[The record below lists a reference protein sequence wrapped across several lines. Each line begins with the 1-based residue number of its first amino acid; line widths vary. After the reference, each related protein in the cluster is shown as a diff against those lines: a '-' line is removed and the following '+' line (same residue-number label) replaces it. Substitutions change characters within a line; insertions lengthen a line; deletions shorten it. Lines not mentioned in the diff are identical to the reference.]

1 MFLRLALLVIGLAS
15 SYIGSLCFQTGS
27 GSDMA
32 VGGGAIL
39 IGILSFFFLG
49 KGLWRFLGCMSTFV
63 LMAVIVAVL
72 FFFVCCPTGT
82 PAVLPP
88 NLHLLPRTT
97 SSAEGRRS
105 LSSWA

>member
-1 MFLRLALLVIGLAS
+1 MFLRLTLLVVGLAS

-49 KGLWRFLGCMSTFV
+49 KGLWRFLGCMSTFI

-72 FFFVCCPTGT
+72 FFFV
-82 PAVLPP
+82 
-88 NLHLLPRTT
+88 
-97 SSAEGRRS
+97 S
-105 LSSWA
+105 